1 MQVVDAVNDVFSRI
15 MSQEIGGIAY
25 DDKAAL
31 YPGATYPATED
42 PAYGSELL
50 LIRKPEKGDGAEGG
64 SGEQRPDGARGP
76 VDYDNVRQLEAL
88 AIAARIKQLKGS
100 LKVMEK
106 ATGELRPVRY
116 SDMVIL
122 LRTTSGWD
130 EEFKKVLE
138 QQGIPVYITS
148 KAGYFGALEVQELLQ
163 FLRVLDNPRQD
174 IPLFGVMQSIFG
186 GFTQEEIARIRSGS
200 KGHSRKRMTLYEA
213 LKEVAQSGRMAEAGE
228 EASAGESAGEET
240 AGEET
245 AGEETAGAGQY
256 WQRALEA
263 ATVPEDMEPETELS
277 QKADTFLQRIDHYR
291 DLTPFTSIRDL
302 LQRILDDY
310 DYLNY
315 VTALPAGSK
324 RRANVEMLL
333 TKASA
338 FEKTSYFGLF
348 HFIRYMEQL
357 ENTMWITV
365 RRIPWTKMPM
375 WCGS

>member
-1 MQVVDAVNDVFSRI
+1 M
-15 MSQEIGGIAY
+15 
-25 DDKAAL
+25 
-31 YPGATYPATED
+31 
-42 PAYGSELL
+42 
-50 LIRKPEKGDGAEGG
+50 
-64 SGEQRPDGARGP
+64 
-76 VDYDNVRQLEAL
+76 DYDNVRQLEAL

-213 LKEVAQSGRMAEAGE
+213 LKEVAQRGRMAEAGE

-240 AGEET
+240 AG
-245 AGEETAGAGQY
+245 AGQY
-256 WQRALEA
+256 WQRAL
-263 ATVPEDMEPETELS
+263 
-277 QKADTFLQRIDHYR
+277 KLQQYR
-291 DLTPFTSIRDL
+291 RTW
-302 LQRILDDY
+302 
-310 DYLNY
+310 
-315 VTALPAGSK
+315 K
-324 RRANVEMLL
+324 RRQNFPKRQILSYNVL
-333 TKASA
+333 
-338 FEKTSYFGLF
+338 
-348 HFIRYMEQL
+348 I
-357 ENTMWITV
+357 ITV
-365 RRIPWTKMPM
+365 I
-375 WCGS
+375 